1 MLHCN
6 RLDFVKTLGAHP
18 VDAPVRPP
26 APAAESERPRARSWV
41 PIRSLSP
48 RHRPRIETHLL
59 HLSERDRYL
68 RFGHAATDGQIH
80 KYVDLLDFDHDEIF
94 GIFNRKL
101 ELIAMAH
108 LAFATASEGAAAE
121 TAEFG
126 VSVIGAARGRGF
138 GHRLF
143 EHAMLH
149 ARNRGVRTL
158 VIYALSENT
167 AMLRIARSAGAEIER
182 EGSESQA
189 HLKLPEGNL
198 ASHLDA
204 IVADGAAELD
214 YRMKV
219 QGRTFANVLDII
231 SEVRAQIGAHA
242 RIGGE

>member
-6 RLDFVKTLGAHP
+6 RLDSVQTLGVHT
-18 VDAPVRPP
+18 VDQPARPP
-26 APAAESERPRARSWV
+26 APAAEPVRPGARAWV
-41 PIRSLSP
+41 PIRSLAP
-48 RHRPRIETHLL
+48 RHRPRIEAHLL
-59 HLSERDRYL
+59 KLSERDRYL
-68 RFGHAATDGQIH
+68 RFGHAATDAQIH
-80 KYVDLLDFDHDEIF
+80 RYVDLLDFDHDEIF

-108 LAFATASEGAAAE
+108 LAFAPTPGSPSAVA
-121 TAEFG
+121 AEFG
-126 VSVIGAARGRGF
+126 VSVLASARGRGF

-158 VIYALSENT
+158 IIYALSENT
-167 AMLRIARSAGAEIER
+167 AMLRIARDAGAEIER

-189 HLKLPEGNL
+189 QLTLPEGNL

-204 IVADGAAELD
+204 IVADSAAELD

-219 QGRTFANVLDII
+219 QGRNLSNVLDAI

-242 RIGGE
+242 RIGEE

>member
-6 RLDFVKTLGAHP
+6 RLDSVQTLGVHP
-18 VDAPVRPP
+18 VDAPARPP
-26 APAAESERPRARSWV
+26 APAAEPARPGARNWV
-41 PIRSLSP
+41 PIRSLAP
-48 RHRPRIETHLL
+48 RHRPRIEAHLL
-59 HLSERDRYL
+59 QLSERDRYL
-68 RFGHAATDGQIH
+68 RFGHAASDAQIH
-80 KYVDLLDFDHDEIF
+80 KYVDLLDFDQDEIY
-94 GIFNRKL
+94 GVFNRKL

-108 LAFATASEGAAAE
+108 LAFAAAPEGAH

-126 VSVIGAARGRGF
+126 VSVLAKARGRGF

-167 AMLRIARSAGAEIER
+167 TMLRIARKAGAEIER
-182 EGSESQA
+182 EGAESQA
-189 HLKLPEGNL
+189 QLTLPEGDL

-219 QGRTFANVLDII
+219 QGRTFAQVLDII

-242 RIGGE
+242 KIGGE

>member
-1 MLHCN
+1 MLHRN
-6 RLDFVKTLGAHP
+6 RLDLVETLGVHT
-18 VDAPVRPP
+18 VDQPARLPSPAAGPERP
-26 APAAESERPRARSWV
+26 APRTWV
-41 PIRSLSP
+41 PIRSLAP

-59 HLSERDRYL
+59 KLSDRDRYL
-68 RFGHAATDGQIH
+68 RFGHAATDAQIH

-94 GIFNRKL
+94 GIFNRRL

-108 LAFATASEGAAAE
+108 LAFAPAPPGGSSE

-126 VSVIGAARGRGF
+126 VSVLGASRGRGF

-149 ARNRGVRTL
+149 ARNRRVRTL
-158 VIYALSENT
+158 IIYALSENT

-182 EGSESQA
+182 EGPESQA

-219 QGRTFANVLDII
+219 QGRHVSNVLEVI

-242 RIGGE
+242 RIGDE